1 MTGNE
6 ASVKE
11 KLHYMEVKDMLKFS
25 KREDV
30 LRMTKKEEQIKID
43 DSFNESALTSQEEHS
58 RF

>member
-1 MTGNE
+1 
-6 ASVKE
+6 
-11 KLHYMEVKDMLKFS
+11 MLKFS